1 MVKNDM
7 SMYKELFLAEA
18 KEHLQSLNNS
28 LLAIEQN
35 PDEIEH
41 LNEMFRAAHTLK
53 GMASTMGYTNI
64 SELAHKMENVL
75 GCLRSIERIDKKN
88 IDILFE
94 CIDTLELLIDAVASG
109 KYIEEKKQNKLFD
122 RELTKLN
129 KKLGHVLDESD
140 IKEKP
145 SNIPEIDPQ
154 EFTES
159 KKRKIKVSVGTGSDC
174 FNISILLSDSCL
186 LKSARTMVVLKELE
200 KISKIIKTFPNAKDI
215 ENGKIGTLVD
225 VVITTKKDPKELKEL
240 IEKIGEIEEVEVSTV
255 ALPHVDDDINEN
267 EKKGKNE
274 KNYDKEDTKIV
285 PTIRVNIKR
294 LQKLQNLVEELAI
307 AKLRLLQTASKY
319 ELSELNEISA
329 SIDRLTSELQERVF
343 EMRLFPVDY
352 LFSKFPRLVRDLGKR
367 SKKEIDLIIEGSEI
381 ELDRLVL
388 DEIDA
393 AVLHLL
399 RNSVDHGIEKPDL
412 RRKIGKDDKGK
423 IILAA
428 KREGNFV
435 NIEVSDDGKGLD
447 LDAIKSSAV
456 NQKIITK
463 AEVSKLSEMEVYE
476 LLGTPGLSTSEK
488 ITDVSG
494 RGVGFNV
501 VRSKIKSL
509 GGNVKIE
516 STKGKGTKIELRL
529 PLTTAIIRSLLIEVE
544 SEKFAL
550 PLESVKQIIPINEKE
565 LKSINQ
571 KEVFNYRGQ
580 VLPLLRLKNVL
591 NIPNS
596 FDNRG
601 NPNNQD
607 SLKINPGIGPI
618 VVLEKNEKT
627 FGLMVDSLLGQQE
640 TVVKPLSGIVQDRKE
655 FAGATILGDGTV
667 ALIIDVGGLI

>member
-7 SMYKELFLAEA
+7 SMYKELFLVES

-53 GMASTMGYTNI
+53 GMASIMDYKNM
-64 SELAHKMENVL
+64 SELANKMENVL
-75 GCLRSIERIDKKN
+75 SWLRSIEKIDKKN

-94 CIDTLELLIDAVASG
+94 CIDTLESLIDAVASG
-109 KYIEEKKQNKLFD
+109 KYIEEKEQNGQNKNNKQNKLFA
-122 RELTKLN
+122 RKLTELN
-129 KKLGHVLDESD
+129 KKLVHVLDESD
-140 IKEKP
+140 IKEKS
-145 SNIPEIDPQ
+145 SNIPEIVPQ
-154 EFTES
+154 EFTDSE
-159 KKRKIKVSVGTGSDC
+159 KRIIKASMDTGSDC
-174 FNISILLSDSCL
+174 FNISIILSDSCL
-186 LKSARTMVVLKELE
+186 LKSARAMVVLKELE
-200 KISKIIKTFPNAKDI
+200 SIGKIIKTFPNTEDI
-215 ENGKIGTLVD
+215 ECEKIGTQID
-225 VVITTKKDPKELKEL
+225 IVITTVKDPSELKSMV
-240 IEKIGEIEEVEVSTV
+240 EKIGEIEKVEVSTV

-274 KNYDKEDTKIV
+274 KDIEDKKIT

-352 LFSKFPRLVRDLGKR
+352 LFSKFPRVVRDLGKR
-367 SKKEIDLIIEGSEI
+367 NNKEINLIIEGSEI

-435 NIEVSDDGKGLD
+435 IIEVSDDGKGLD
-447 LDAIKSSAV
+447 AEAIKNSAV
-456 NQKIITK
+456 NLKITTE

-529 PLTTAIIRSLLIEVE
+529 PLTTAIIRSLLIGVE

-550 PLESVKQIIPINEKE
+550 PLESVI
-565 LKSINQ
+565 
-571 KEVFNYRGQ
+571 
-580 VLPLLRLKNVL
+580 
-591 NIPNS
+591 
-596 FDNRG
+596 
-601 NPNNQD
+601 
-607 SLKINPGIGPI
+607 
-618 VVLEKNEKT
+618 
-627 FGLMVDSLLGQQE
+627 E
-640 TVVKPLSGIVQDRKE
+640 T
-655 FAGATILGDGTV
+655 GDGIKYCT
-667 ALIIDVGGLI
+667 

>member
-1 MVKNDM
+1 MMN
-7 SMYKELFLAEA
+7 
-18 KEHLQSLNNS
+18 
-28 LLAIEQN
+28 
-35 PDEIEH
+35 
-41 LNEMFRAAHTLK
+41 
-53 GMASTMGYTNI
+53 
-64 SELAHKMENVL
+64 
-75 GCLRSIERIDKKN
+75 
-88 IDILFE
+88 
-94 CIDTLELLIDAVASG
+94 
-109 KYIEEKKQNKLFD
+109 
-122 RELTKLN
+122 
-129 KKLGHVLDESD
+129 
-140 IKEKP
+140 
-145 SNIPEIDPQ
+145 
-154 EFTES
+154 
-159 KKRKIKVSVGTGSDC
+159 
-174 FNISILLSDSCL
+174 
-186 LKSARTMVVLKELE
+186 
-200 KISKIIKTFPNAKDI
+200 
-215 ENGKIGTLVD
+215 
-225 VVITTKKDPKELKEL
+225 KEL

-388 DEIDA
+388 DEIDT